1 MDIQQVLGSNRLEDV
16 NWLCSLSDSEL
27 DMLISLKMM
36 VLQRAKVIGH
46 EDLAEKFDLKMLR
59 ALGFI
64 LMEYLRGQVKDLSA
78 IPGLAGL
85 DKFLNECNLLKC
97 SLKDTTSTE
106 ELKACICSNSKR
118 RTAERSSK
126 ELAPNPKKQKTE
138 TRGSDPD
145 QNE

>member
-1 MDIQQVLGSNRLEDV
+1 
-16 NWLCSLSDSEL
+16 
-27 DMLISLKMM
+27 MM
-36 VLQRAKVIGH
+36 VLRRAKVIGH

-97 SLKDTTSTE
+97 SLKDTISTE
-106 ELKACICSNSKR
+106 ELKACICTNSKR
-118 RTAERSSK
+118 GTAESVWIQMIILLVYLFNSFVVYRSSK
-126 ELAPNPKKQKTE
+126 ELAPNRKKQKTE

>member
-16 NWLCSLSDSEL
+16 NWLCSLAESEL

-36 VLQRAKVIGH
+36 VLRRAKVIGH

-64 LMEYLRGQVKDLSA
+64 LMEYLRGQVKDLST

-85 DKFLNECNLLKC
+85 DRFFNECNLLKC
-97 SLKDTTSTE
+97 SLKDPMSTE
-106 ELKACICSNSKR
+106 EQKACISTNSKR
-118 RTAERSSK
+118 RTAKRSC
-126 ELAPNPKKQKTE
+126 EEMAPNPKKQKTE
-138 TRGSDPD
+138 TRGSDSD
-145 QNE
+145 QTE